1 MRSMTPSGAVKMS
14 TSRFN
19 LVCGKTSEQATRPN
33 LDRIPNPQGPKI
45 IDARVTTPTMGR
57 REFSQTR
64 ETYGRPPAHPTRDSS
79 FYVPYGSY
87 AEMGVHTRA
96 PGRYKLFIFVSDTN
110 TNYFHSTTS
119 GTAPPL
125 IAVVTT

>member
-33 LDRIPNPQGPKI
+33 LERIPNPQGPKV

-64 ETYGRPPAHPTRDSS
+64 ETYSRPTAPPTRDSS
-79 FYVPYGSY
+79 LYVPYGSY
-87 AEMGVHTRA
+87 AEIGVHIRA
-96 PGRYKLFIFVSDTN
+96 PGRYTLFIFVHNLRYKYNFFSFYN
-110 TNYFHSTTS
+110 
-119 GTAPPL
+119 L
-125 IAVVTT
+125 